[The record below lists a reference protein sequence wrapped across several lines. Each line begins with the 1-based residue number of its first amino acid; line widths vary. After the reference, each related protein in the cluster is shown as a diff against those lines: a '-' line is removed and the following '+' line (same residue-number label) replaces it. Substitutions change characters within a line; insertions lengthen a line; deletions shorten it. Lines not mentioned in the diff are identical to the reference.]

1 MDEFQ
6 TACRKLALRERLTY
20 LGLTV
25 GILAADVGGYFLWH
39 AKTGRSWTAPP
50 VFFFVLCLFL
60 PVLFKL
66 HRRFLERSW
75 AGTVKSVSDPP
86 DSMRSEYLSKSYA
99 LPFLMKN
106 KGYQIAVV
114 KVMTDGGTGKLR
126 EIVLVGDEF
135 ALSES
140 YYHVGDRVQKFAGLK
155 YPVNLTSTRKEV
167 FCPRCG
173 AFNSFTD
180 TKCYICKGPV
190 IPMNRD

>member
-1 MDEFQ
+1 MNDFQ
-6 TACRKLALRERLTY
+6 TSCRKLARNERLKYSLITVAI
-20 LGLTV
+20 LG
-25 GILAADVGGYFLWH
+25 ADIGGYFLWH
-39 AKTGRSWTAPP
+39 AKTGGSWTAPP
-50 VFFFVLCLFL
+50 VFLFVLCLFL

-66 HRRFLERSW
+66 HKRIFETSW
-75 AGTVKSVSDPP
+75 TGTVKSVSDPP

-99 LPFLMKN
+99 VPFLMKN
-106 KGYQIAVV
+106 RGFQIAVV
-114 KVMTDGGTGKLR
+114 KVLQDSEKEKFR

-155 YPVNLTSTRKEV
+155 YPVNLSSDRNEV

-173 AFNSFTD
+173 SFNSFTD
-180 TKCYICKGPV
+180 TKCYICKAPV